1 MIHSLKRGYLFEELP
16 EGAFME
22 VFISDL
28 DGTLL
33 DSHAE
38 VSEFS
43 TRCLNDL
50 LNQGLHFTIATART
64 PLSALR
70 ILQNIPID
78 IPMILMNGA
87 FIYSPQEQKCLHMVD
102 FGMECIDSLA
112 KIERMAGMWG
122 MLFAVEDGKIQ
133 IYLKTDK
140 PYLWENYFDHD
151 FLEKF
156 GLVHRDYIEKALD
169 EVADK
174 KIVYAMYT
182 DDGPERLDKMARL
195 LGGQPGL
202 TVDHYKDVYTEN
214 RWYLEISS
222 ASTSKYH
229 AVLWLKE
236 FCHSTNLVGFGDG
249 KNDLPLME
257 ACNEFY
263 AVENACP
270 ELKKKA
276 GGIIKSN
283 KDDGVARYLMERW
296 DTYKEEQKR
305 KGEKKRHGGN
315 RITKY

>member
-1 MIHSLKRGYLFEELP
+1 
-16 EGAFME
+16 ME
-22 VFISDL
+22 MFISDL

-33 DSHAE
+33 DSCAE

-50 LNQGLHFTIATART
+50 LNQGMHFTIATART
-64 PLSALR
+64 PLSALL
-70 ILQNIPID
+70 ILQKIPIT

-87 FIYSPQEQKCLHMVD
+87 FIYCPQENRCLRMVD
-102 FGMECIDSLA
+102 FGKACVDSLA
-112 KIERMAGMWG
+112 EIEQTAGICG

-156 GLVHRDYIEKALD
+156 DLVHRDYVEKTVS

-174 KIVYAMYT
+174 KIIYAMYM
-182 DDGPERLDKMARL
+182 DDCPERLNEMAKL
-195 LGGQPGL
+195 LRAQPQL
-202 TVDHYKDVYTEN
+202 TVDHYKDIYTEN
-214 RWYLEISS
+214 RWYVEVSS
-222 ASTSKYH
+222 AATSKYH

-236 FCHSTNLVGFGDG
+236 FCRSTNLVGFGDG

-257 ACNEFY
+257 ACDEFY

-283 KDDGVARYLMERW
+283 KEDGVARYLMERW
-296 DTYKEEQKR
+296 NAYKEEKKR
-305 KGEKKRHGGN
+305 KGERK
-315 RITKY
+315 